1 MYHPPVAIQIKTQS
15 MRYNTEWYHDMRWK
29 QVLQGCWHI
38 NIYQNIRT
46 LSLFRPC
53 PVSWLIWALW
63 QLPVLWCGRWE
74 QLGASGPCRTVSC
87 RSDWSVLS
95 PLHTSPDL
103 TTPLQT
109 NMELS
114 YCSTSSSN
122 CSSLAGYSSEKP
134 TEVFWRQYKRGRKSL
149 SLWRLLKLVFS
160 KQEQRKTQHVNRSD
174 SLHRFYEEL
183 YQREHSRLQSTL
195 IREAN
200 SPILDISC
208 SQYYQQEEEEEEEEE
223 NIYYL
228 PFC

>member
-1 MYHPPVAIQIKTQS
+1 MKTS
-15 MRYNTEWYHDMRWK
+15 SAGLLT
-29 QVLQGCWHI
+29 
-38 NIYQNIRT
+38 YQYLSKYTNFIIVPT
-46 LSLFRPC
+46 LSCELTDLSAVTTSR
-53 PVSWLIWALW
+53 VVVRQVGTTRGQRALPNC
-63 QLPVLWCGRWE
+63 QLPVRLI
-74 QLGASGPCRTVSC
+74 
-87 RSDWSVLS
+87 S
-95 PLHTSPDL
+95 PLSTPDL
-103 TTPLQT
+103 TRPLQT

-114 YCSTSSSN
+114 YCSTTSSN

-195 IREAN
+195 IREET
-200 SPILDISC
+200 SLSLDIST
-208 SQYYQQEEEEEEEEE
+208 SRYYHQQEEEEE